1 MTRSTVR
8 VSWSIFEIHGISI
21 IPINSHQTQ
30 VYQDIFS
37 ANDTK
42 KMKKS
47 FNWPRLGQNFSEK
60 QQF

>member
-42 KMKKS
+42 KMKKVPLVGH
-47 FNWPRLGQNFSEK
+47 F
-60 QQF
+60 